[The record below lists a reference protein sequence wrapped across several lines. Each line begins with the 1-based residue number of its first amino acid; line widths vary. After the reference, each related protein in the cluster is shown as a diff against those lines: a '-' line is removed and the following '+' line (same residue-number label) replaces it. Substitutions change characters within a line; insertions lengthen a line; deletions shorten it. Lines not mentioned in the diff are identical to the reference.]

1 MNNLL
6 TLFNLNLTDSFT
18 PHQKPESFFSIVRFI
33 LIGSRRSCTGPKYL
47 LPQVERPRNQKIYRS
62 GISEMGRKRR
72 TDQCLLSKS
81 GGLYQHRE
89 GQRVPK
95 DITSMRQRLQSLE
108 VQSCSIFCIS
118 TFFLSEKLLLTCFKA
133 LSISVKIQI
142 VKESTG

>member
-6 TLFNLNLTDSFT
+6 TLFNLNPTDSFT

-33 LIGSRRSCTGPKYL
+33 LIGSRSCTGPKYL
-47 LPQVERPRNQKIYRS
+47 LSQVERPRNQKIYRS

-72 TDQCLLSKS
+72 TDCLLSKS

-95 DITSMRQRLQSLE
+95 DITSMRQRLRSLE

-118 TFFLSEKLLLTCFKA
+118 TFFLSEKLLVTCFKA

-142 VKESTG
+142 VKDSTG